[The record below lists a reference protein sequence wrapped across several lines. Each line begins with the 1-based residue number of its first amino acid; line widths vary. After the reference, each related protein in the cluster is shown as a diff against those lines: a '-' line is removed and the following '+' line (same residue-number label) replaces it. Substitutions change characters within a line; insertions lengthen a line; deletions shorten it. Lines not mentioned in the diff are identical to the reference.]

1 MKAGQR
7 LYINWV
13 FPLMYFILIILGFSQ
28 EYGIRYGNVFISL
41 LIASIICILPV
52 ETVIILLY
60 LLFPFFNIFSVE
72 IGSNS
77 YFYVYVFIFIFKY
90 LKKIKWKLNRK
101 KIIVLFLAFFLTIFW
116 LNISVQIKWLLL
128 FSLLLINYNNT
139 IFIERLPQIIK
150 CINIST
156 IISSMI
162 GYVMLISGNSIY
174 TNSYIY
180 TETGN
185 VTRFAGLVGDS
196 VFYGQFTVI
205 IIGLTL
211 AMILEKEISKI
222 FGYITC
228 MILSI
233 FVVLTYSK
241 TAIILLIVVVFLY
254 FAGIIMAN
262 IKYKKTFYK
271 SLLMFVFVSLFI
283 LSGVI
288 YVINH
293 LNNPLINMYVIRFTS
308 ADLWTGRTYVTENY
322 LEKFSSSLLYYFVG
336 MPYSKYTE
344 NGVLIGE
351 TIITRAHNIYI
362 ETICLFGVIPAVVI
376 FAFCMK
382 KIYIHLRKGQSYYIC
397 IPFFILLLSGIS
409 LHGHLEWPYY
419 FLVTLCLAIIE
430 FRQKKREEG
439 INQ

>member
-1 MKAGQR
+1 MEVGQR
-7 LYINWV
+7 LYRNWV
-13 FPLMYFILIILGFSQ
+13 FSLMYFILIVLGFSQ
-28 EYGIRYGNVFISL
+28 EYGIRYGNVFISF
-41 LIASIICILPV
+41 LIAAILCILPV
-52 ETVIILLY
+52 EIVIILLY
-60 LLFPFFNIFSVE
+60 LLFPFFNIFSIE

-77 YFYVYVFIFIFKY
+77 YFYIYIFIFIFKY

-116 LNISVQIKWLLL
+116 LDISVQIKWLLL

-139 IFIERLPQIIK
+139 LFIERLPQIIK
-150 CINIST
+150 CINVST
-156 IISSMI
+156 IISSII
-162 GYVMLISGNSIY
+162 GYIMLVTGNSIY

-180 TETGN
+180 TDAGH

-205 IIGLTL
+205 VIALTL
-211 AMILEKEISKI
+211 AMMLEKEISKI

-233 FVVLTYSK
+233 FVLLTYSK
-241 TAIILLIVVVFLY
+241 TAIILLIVAVFLY
-254 FAGIIMAN
+254 FIGVIMAN

-271 SLLMFVFVSLFI
+271 SLLMVVCVSLFI
-283 LSGVI
+283 LSGII

-308 ADLWTGRTYVTENY
+308 ADLWTGRAYVTENY
-322 LEKFSSSLLYYFVG
+322 LEKFSSSFLYYFVG
-336 MPYSKYTE
+336 MPYSEYTS

-362 ETICLFGVIPAVVI
+362 ETMCLFGAIPSVVI
-376 FAFCMK
+376 FIFCMK
-382 KIYIHLRKGQSYYIC
+382 KIYIYLRKGQSYYRC
-397 IPFFILLLSGIS
+397 IPFLILLISGIS
-409 LHGHLEWPYY
+409 LHGHLEWTYY

-430 FRQKKREEG
+430 FRQRKEEE
-439 INQ
+439 NDQ

>member
-1 MKAGQR
+1 
-7 LYINWV
+7 
-13 FPLMYFILIILGFSQ
+13 
-28 EYGIRYGNVFISL
+28 
-41 LIASIICILPV
+41 
-52 ETVIILLY
+52 
-60 LLFPFFNIFSVE
+60 
-72 IGSNS
+72 
-77 YFYVYVFIFIFKY
+77 
-90 LKKIKWKLNRK
+90 
-101 KIIVLFLAFFLTIFW
+101 
-116 LNISVQIKWLLL
+116 
-128 FSLLLINYNNT
+128 T
-139 IFIERLPQIIK
+139 IFIERLPKIIK

-211 AMILEKEISKI
+211 AMMLEKEISKI

-271 SLLMFVFVSLFI
+271 SLLMFVFV
-283 LSGVI
+283 
-288 YVINH
+288 
-293 LNNPLINMYVIRFTS
+293 
-308 ADLWTGRTYVTENY
+308 
-322 LEKFSSSLLYYFVG
+322 
-336 MPYSKYTE
+336 
-344 NGVLIGE
+344 
-351 TIITRAHNIYI
+351 
-362 ETICLFGVIPAVVI
+362 
-376 FAFCMK
+376 
-382 KIYIHLRKGQSYYIC
+382 
-397 IPFFILLLSGIS
+397 
-409 LHGHLEWPYY
+409 
-419 FLVTLCLAIIE
+419 
-430 FRQKKREEG
+430 
-439 INQ
+439 